1 MKKSMILLAGYPA
14 TGKSYLCNKILERF
28 GDITVVSQ
36 DELKEGI
43 FDQYGF
49 RNMEEKV
56 ALEMKSWE
64 QYYKDVAEEM
74 GKGNV
79 IISDYPFSE
88 KQKGKLQALSE
99 QYEYQMI
106 TIRLLGDIDILYERS
121 RKRDLAQSRHLSHL
135 VSSYQKGDVM
145 EDRTKADCLVTYDV
159 FVDRCKNRGYD
170 TFQLGY
176 LIEMDVTDFTK
187 IDYDAVLDELGEVLK
202 GE

>member
-64 QYYKDVAEEM
+64 QYYKDVAKEM
-74 GKGNV
+74 EKGNI

-106 TIRLLGDIDILYERS
+106 TIRLLGDIDTLYERS

-145 EDRTKADCLVTYDV
+145 EDRTQADCLVTYDV

-187 IDYDAVLDELGEVLK
+187 IDYNAVLNELGEVLK